1 MSPEELGKIN
11 KPKADHAQKSRKIYF
26 VPLIINYFPDIE
38 EFGSL
43 LTEYWISCDN
53 QINKL
58 ESQAGTISKIFHEGV
73 WSDGKEALTQIGS
86 LNKFCLDLI
95 NSRINTGSTLLPIES
110 EENYKKLMDLT
121 RIVQLGF
128 ASEQIR
134 DLISNEYN
142 QVVEERN
149 KFVTNQIEKIGDT
162 EAGLL
167 IGSTQNF
174 NIPEEIELFNIM
186 PPEHDKI
193 LRWLSEKEKSLRS
206 QDSSQNHQENV
217 QEEDSSSKESG
228 LWTP

>member
-1 MSPEELGKIN
+1 MSAEELGKIN
-11 KPKADHAQKSRKIYF
+11 KPKADHAQKSKKIYL

-38 EFGSL
+38 EFTSL
-43 LTEYWISCDN
+43 LTEYWKACDN

-58 ESQAGTISKIFHEGV
+58 ETQAGTVSKIFHEGV
-73 WSDGKEALTQIGS
+73 WSDGKECLNQIGS
-86 LNKFCLDLI
+86 LNKFCLDLV
-95 NSRINTGSTLLPIES
+95 NSRINTGSNLVPIES

-134 DLISNEYN
+134 DLILNEYN
-142 QVVEERN
+142 QVVETRN
-149 KFVTNQIEKIGDT
+149 TFITNQLKKIGDT

-167 IGSTQNF
+167 IGSVQNF
-174 NIPEEIELFNIM
+174 KIPDEIELFNII

-193 LRWLSEKEKSLRS
+193 FRWLSEKEKSLRS
-206 QDSSQNHQENV
+206 QVNPENSQENV
-217 QEEDSSSKESG
+217 QTEDSSKDSG

>member
-1 MSPEELGKIN
+1 MSAEELGKIN
-11 KPKADHAQKSRKIYF
+11 KPKADHAQKSKKIYL

-38 EFGSL
+38 EFTSL
-43 LTEYWISCDN
+43 LTEYWKACDN

-58 ESQAGTISKIFHEGV
+58 ETQAGAVSKIFHEGV
-73 WSDGKEALTQIGS
+73 WSDGKEGLNQIGS
-86 LNKFCLDLI
+86 LNKFCLDLV
-95 NSRINTGSTLLPIES
+95 NSRINTGSNLVPIES

-134 DLISNEYN
+134 DLILNEYN
-142 QVVEERN
+142 QVVETRN
-149 KFVTNQIEKIGDT
+149 TFITKQLKKIGDT

-167 IGSTQNF
+167 IGSVQNF
-174 NIPEEIELFNIM
+174 KIPDEIELFNII

-193 LRWLSEKEKSLRS
+193 FRWLSEKEKSLRS
-206 QDSSQNHQENV
+206 QVNPENSQENV
-217 QEEDSSSKESG
+217 QTEDSSKDSG